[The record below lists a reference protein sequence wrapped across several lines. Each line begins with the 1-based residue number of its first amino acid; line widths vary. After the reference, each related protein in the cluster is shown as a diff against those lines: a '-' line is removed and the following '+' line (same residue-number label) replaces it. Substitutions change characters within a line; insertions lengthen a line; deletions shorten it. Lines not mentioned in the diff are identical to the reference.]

1 MSASPQR
8 QPVAADLARPEADIA
23 RLFHISAAKPVSGLP
38 NCSSEPLRYHLLSLE
53 ADMRRRDFIA
63 LAGAGGMAWPIS
75 ARAQK
80 RGEVSIVGVLSPFR
94 DNESTLMADVRAGLR
109 DHGYI
114 EGQNLRIEYRSA
126 EGRTERL
133 SGLALDLINANVDII
148 VTSSAPAI
156 QIVRTA
162 TSKIPVV
169 FARVGDALDQGIVQS
184 LAHPGGNLTG
194 ISWFA
199 PELSGKSIEI
209 LREVSSKISHV
220 AIFREAAGGAASATA
235 AEAAVRHYGLKATI
249 FQARTAAELE
259 TVFEGM
265 KEAQVDSVIV
275 LEGLMIFNNAKL
287 IANLAAK
294 NQLPAIFFDSAFVDA
309 GGLVS
314 YGPNFTEMHRRAAY
328 FVDRIL
334 KGAKPGDLP
343 VEQPTKFDLVINLS
357 TAKKLGLTVP
367 ATFLLRADR
376 IVE

>member
-1 MSASPQR
+1 
-8 QPVAADLARPEADIA
+8 
-23 RLFHISAAKPVSGLP
+23 
-38 NCSSEPLRYHLLSLE
+38 
-53 ADMRRRDFIA
+53 
-63 LAGAGGMAWPIS
+63 MAWPIS

-80 RGEVSIVGVLSPFR
+80 RGKVSIVGVLSPFK
-94 DNESTLMADVRAGLR
+94 DSESTLMTDVRAGLR

-114 EGQNLRIEYRSA
+114 EGQNLKIEYRSA

-133 SGLALDLINANVDII
+133 SGLALDLMNANVDVI

-199 PELSGKSIEI
+199 PELSGKSIDI
-209 LREVSSKISHV
+209 LREVSSKTSHV
-220 AIFREAAGGAASATA
+220 AIVREAAGGAASATA

-265 KEAQVDSVIV
+265 KDAQVDSVIV

-287 IANLAAK
+287 IADLAAK

-367 ATFLLRADR
+367 TTFLLRADR